1 MLSDLLNNSLNCVFA
16 SGWLCC
22 VPGLAP
28 VYMLTSWPCS
38 CSAVCQDDPDSSATY
53 TPSTLTSAYRV
64 NLTLNSS
71 CCFITWWHPATLGID
86 LEPLWNRWWKVTA
99 LETVYKELVYCS
111 YSAAA
116 WSLLCF
122 CSLSGHQ
129 SYWVL
134 GLYSSAN
141 IETQLLAKLI
151 DQQHNIKR
159 ELLLLYRLCCYSQ
172 CSGNKRQELK
182 HLEID
187 FQWE

>member
-1 MLSDLLNNSLNCVFA
+1 MAVLCAGPGPSIHVDL
-16 SGWLCC
+16 
-22 VPGLAP
+22 
-28 VYMLTSWPCS
+28 M
-38 CSAVCQDDPDSSATY
+38 
-53 TPSTLTSAYRV
+53 TLLLLRRV
-64 NLTLNSS
+64 SRWSRLQCYLHSQHTDFRLTLNSS